1 MTLAKDQI
9 TQDMFEPANIS
20 SDEMNV
26 VSRPSIGFW
35 KDAWIRLTK
44 NKGAIVGLVL
54 ILFIVV
60 MAIVG
65 PHMNHYGLN
74 GQSLDRQNLPP
85 RVHGLKWLGFTGKD
99 SSGTDQY
106 KVSNVKTDFWFG
118 TDALGRDLWTRTWS
132 GTQISLIIALVAS
145 LGDCIIGVAYGG
157 ISAYYGGRID
167 SIMQR
172 FIEILIG
179 IPNLILLILLILWLQ
194 PGMKS
199 IILALIISG
208 WTGMARLIRGQI
220 LKLKNQ
226 DFVLAART
234 LGSQDQRIIW
244 KHLIPNVLGQ
254 IIITLM
260 FTIPSAIFFEAFLS
274 YIGLGIGDP
283 LASLGSLNQEGFNNL
298 QIYPYQA
305 LYPALIISIVMI
317 SFNLLADG
325 LRDAFDPKMRK

>member
-1 MTLAKDQI
+1 MTVEKDKLSKDLF
-9 TQDMFEPANIS
+9 TPADFS
-20 SDEMNV
+20 SDDKDL

-35 KDAWIRLTK
+35 KDAWIRLSK
-44 NKGAIVGLVL
+44 NRAAIVGLVV

-60 MAIVG
+60 MALIG
-65 PHMNHYGLN
+65 PHMNKWGYN
-74 GQSLDRQNLPP
+74 DQSLMRQNLPP
-85 RVHGLKWLGFTGKD
+85 KVHGLGWLGFTGKD
-99 SSGTDQY
+99 GSGTDQY
-106 KVSNVKTDFWFG
+106 AASHVKDNFWFG
-118 TDALGRDLWTRTWS
+118 TDSLGRDQWTRIWK

-145 LGDCIIGVAYGG
+145 IGDCLIGVAYGG

-172 FIEILIG
+172 FIELLIG

-208 WTGMARLIRGQI
+208 WTGMARLVRGQI

-234 LGSQDQRIIW
+234 LGSADQRIIW

-274 YIGLGIGDP
+274 YIGLGIAAP
-283 LASLGSLNQEGFNNL
+283 QASLGSLNQSGFQNL

-305 LYPALIISIVMI
+305 LFPALIISILMI

>member
-1 MTLAKDQI
+1 MSLAKDQI
-9 TQDMFEPANIS
+9 TQDMFQPAQIS
-20 SDEMNV
+20 SDEADL

-35 KDAWIRLTK
+35 KDAWIRLAK

-54 ILFIVV
+54 IIFIVV
-60 MAIVG
+60 MAFAG
-65 PHMNHYGLN
+65 PHMNHWGFN
-74 GQSLDRQNLPP
+74 DQSLDRQNLPP
-85 RVHGLKWLGFTGKD
+85 KVHGLEWLGLNGKD
-99 SSGTDQY
+99 TSGTDQY
-106 KVSNVKTDFWFG
+106 KLSHVKDDFWFG
-118 TDALGRDLWTRTWS
+118 TDALGRDLWTRTWK
-132 GTQISLIIALVAS
+132 GTQISIIIALVAS
-145 LGDCIIGVAYGG
+145 LGDCFIGVAYGG
-157 ISAYYGGRID
+157 ISAYYGGRVDAIL
-167 SIMQR
+167 QR

-208 WTGMARLIRGQI
+208 WTGMARIVRGQI

-226 DFVLAART
+226 EFVLAART

-260 FTIPSAIFFEAFLS
+260 FTIPGAIFFEAFLS
-274 YIGLGIGDP
+274 YIGLGIASP
-283 LASLGSLNQEGFNNL
+283 NASLGSLNQEGFNNL

-305 LYPALIISIVMI
+305 LYPALIISILMI